1 MTTLGTSGRIAAM
14 NRDEA
19 VARLRS
25 ARVGHLATI
34 TSDSRPHVVP
44 FAFAVVEDV
53 AAIRIYW
60 AVDEKPKRSRRLQR
74 IRNPAAELVVDGY
87 DEDWNELWW
96 VRAAGAGRIVDEP
109 AEHAAALAALEAKYP
124 QYAAAPPSGPV
135 VAVDVERITSWE
147 ATPNPEP

>member
-1 MTTLGTSGRIAAM
+1 M

-34 TSDSRPHVVP
+34 TPGSRPHVVP

-53 AAIRIYW
+53 TAIRIYW
-60 AVDEKPKRSRRLQR
+60 AVDDKPKRSRRLQR
-74 IRNPAAELVVDGY
+74 IRNLERNPAVELVVDGY
-87 DEDWNELWW
+87 DEDWDELWW
-96 VRAAGAGRIVDEP
+96 VRAAGAGRIVHEP

-124 QYAAAPPSGPV
+124 QYAAAPPSGSM
-135 VAVDVERITSWE
+135 VAIDVERITSWE
-147 ATPNPEP
+147 ATQNPEP